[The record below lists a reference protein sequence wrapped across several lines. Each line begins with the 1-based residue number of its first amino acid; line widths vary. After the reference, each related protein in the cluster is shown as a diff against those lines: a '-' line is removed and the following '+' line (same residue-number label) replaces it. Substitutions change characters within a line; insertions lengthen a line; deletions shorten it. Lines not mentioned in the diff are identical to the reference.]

1 LYENRIPAY
10 ERAAS
15 ETSMEMRL
23 NIKDFHTLALALA
36 LALALPPLASHR
48 NFFAPP
54 IAVGPVFAPGDGLRL
69 AVLNRSPSLTKVKTS
84 NQGK

>member
-1 LYENRIPAY
+1 LSVALYENRIPAY

-23 NIKDFHTLALALA
+23 NIKDFHTLALA
-36 LALALPPLASHR
+36 PPFPLANHR

-54 IAVGPVFAPGDGLRL
+54 IAVGQVFAPGGGLRL
-69 AVLNRSPSLTKVKTS
+69 AILNRSPSSTKVKTS